1 MSTPTSPVDKLP
13 HRSSTLTSS
22 IAPDRRASMS
32 DDEAIPDSDSSE
44 TTNLLNERL
53 RALKHMCGYL
63 EDYVTVTSKVQR
75 SHSKDYEKVL
85 KVSGLPSDYSSI
97 YLYIQI

>member
-44 TTNLLNERL
+44 VHLD
-53 RALKHMCGYL
+53 MPY
-63 EDYVTVTSKVQR
+63 DR
-75 SHSKDYEKVL
+75 SIR
-85 KVSGLPSDYSSI
+85 G
-97 YLYIQI
+97 QC